1 METRKRL
8 SRSMKNKMIGGVCG
22 GMANYFDIDPTLV
35 RVGYILVSVFTIF
48 SGVLAYFVLW
58 LVMPVDQEN

>member
-22 GMANYFDIDPTLV
+22 GIANYFDIDPTLV

>member
-35 RVGYILVSVFTIF
+35 RVGYILISVFTIF

>member
-1 METRKRL
+1 
-8 SRSMKNKMIGGVCG
+8 MKNKMIGGVCG

-35 RVGYILVSVFTIF
+35 RVGYILISVFTIF

>member
-22 GMANYFDIDPTLV
+22 GIANYFDIDSTLV